1 MASVPVDIPQT
12 LQDLLPKWAHF
23 CLYVGRFVEDELS
36 IDLEGRRVL
45 VGLSGGVDSTA
56 LLLVLHYLSQRA
68 GFTVGA
74 VHLDHQLRSES
85 AEDAAF
91 ARSLCESLG
100 IDCAVESR
108 DVARLAEE
116 RGVGLEEAGREARY
130 RLYAGFCESS
140 QYDYVALG
148 HQLDDLSEDVLM
160 RLIRGT
166 GWPGLSG
173 MPGFDPARSL
183 IRPLLLIPKS
193 TLKAFVTHVGVGWR
207 EDASNA
213 DPSMTRNRVRNEILP
228 LIERENPAF
237 WQSVSRLWRIGRVEQ
252 DFWQGLESGACEN
265 LDNTRLESL
274 HKAERLHLYKAC
286 LDRLGPGQVLSDTLF
301 KLDEAWLEKHS
312 TAVFQFPGD
321 KTATITAS
329 GVLFSSKH

>member
-1 MASVPVDIPQT
+1 MTSAPADIPQT

-23 CLYVGRFVEDELS
+23 CLYAGRFVEEELG

-56 LLLVLHYLSQRA
+56 LLLVLHYLSKRV

-74 VHLDHQLRSES
+74 VHLDHQLRPES
-85 AEDAAF
+85 AGDAAF
-91 ARSLCESLG
+91 ARSLCETLG
-100 IDCAVESR
+100 IDCTVESC

-116 RGVGLEEAGREARY
+116 RGMGLEEAGREARY
-130 RLYAGFCESS
+130 RLYAEMRESGGH
-140 QYDYVALG
+140 DYVALG

-173 MPGFDPARSL
+173 MAGFDPARAL

-193 TLKAFVTHVGVGWR
+193 TLRAFVSHVGVAWR

-213 DPSMTRNRVRNEILP
+213 DSSMTRNRVRNEILP
-228 LIERENPAF
+228 LIEKENPAF
-237 WQSVSRLWRIGRVEQ
+237 WQSVARLWRIGRVEQ
-252 DFWQGLESGACEN
+252 DFWEQLESGACEI
-265 LDNTRLESL
+265 LDNSRLESL
-274 HKAERLHLYKAC
+274 HKAQRLHLYKAC
-286 LDRLGPGQVLSDTLF
+286 LDRLGPGQALADTLF
-301 KLDEAWLEKHS
+301 KLDEAWRDKRN

-321 KTATITAS
+321 KTASITAS
-329 GVLFSSKH
+329 GVVFSSKH

>member
-1 MASVPVDIPQT
+1 MTSAPADIPQT

-23 CLYVGRFVEDELS
+23 CLYVGRFVEEELGV
-36 IDLEGRRVL
+36 DLEGRRVL
-45 VGLSGGVDSTA
+45 VGMSGGVDSTA
-56 LLLVLHYLSQRA
+56 LLLVLHYLSQRV

-74 VHLDHQLRSES
+74 VHLDHQLRPES
-85 AEDAAF
+85 AGDASF
-91 ARSLCESLG
+91 ARSLCERFG
-100 IDCAVESR
+100 IDCTVESH

-130 RLYAGFCESS
+130 RLYAELRAEDG
-140 QYDYVALG
+140 YDYVALG

-173 MPGFDPARSL
+173 MPGFDPARAL
-183 IRPLLLIPKS
+183 IRPMLLIPKS
-193 TLKAFVTHVGVGWR
+193 TLRAFVTHVGSGWR

-228 LIERENPAF
+228 LIEKENPAF
-237 WQSVSRLWRIGRVEQ
+237 WQSVARLWRIGRVEQ
-252 DFWQGLESGACEN
+252 DFWEGLEAGACEI
-265 LDNTRLESL
+265 LDNSRLESL

-286 LDRLGPGQVLSDTLF
+286 LVRLGPGQVLADTLF
-301 KLDEAWLEKHS
+301 KLDEAWRDKRN

-329 GVLFSSKH
+329 SVVFSTKH

>member
-1 MASVPVDIPQT
+1 MSALPADIPLS

-23 CLYVGRFVEDELS
+23 CLYAGRFVEEELG
-36 IDLEGRRVL
+36 IDLTGRRVL

-56 LLLVLHYLSQRA
+56 LLLVLHYLSRRA
-68 GFTVGA
+68 DFTVGA
-74 VHLDHQLRSES
+74 VHLDHGLRRES
-85 AEDAAF
+85 GGDAAF
-91 ARSLCESLG
+91 ARALCERLG
-100 IDCAVESR
+100 IDCTVESR

-116 RGVGLEEAGREARY
+116 RGLGIEEAGREARY
-130 RLYAGFCESS
+130 ELYARLREAGGWDF
-140 QYDYVALG
+140 VALG

-173 MPGFDPARSL
+173 MAGYDPERAL

-193 TLKAFVTHVGVGWR
+193 TLKAFVIHVGVSWR

-237 WQSVSRLWRIGRVEQ
+237 WQSVARLWRIGRVERE
-252 DFWQGLESGACEN
+252 FWAELEAGACEI
-265 LDNTRLESL
+265 LDNSRLETL
-274 HKAERLHLYKAC
+274 HKAQRLHLYKAS
-286 LDRLGPGQVLSDTLF
+286 LDRLGTGQALADTLF
-301 KLDEAWLEKHS
+301 KLDDAWREGRVG
-312 TAVFQFPGD
+312 AVFQFPGD
-321 KTATITAS
+321 KTASIAAAS
-329 GVLFSSKH
+329 VVFAAKH